1 MTSITALVRISDD
14 INSIYQFES
23 FEGVTALSCLKEAK
37 REFNSPGYSI
47 VDYRAFRA
55 STTLLN
61 SRFTSKSLAL
71 NALDTEEYLS

>member
-1 MTSITALVRISDD
+1 MNTITALIRISDD
-14 INSIYQFES
+14 TASIYQFES
-23 FEGVTALSCLKEAK
+23 FEGLTALACLKEAK